1 MSVSELQ
8 GVRPGREALPAQ
20 TGNLQKLLEAL
31 GGPMVLVTELGVASG
46 VPKSRS
52 CSPPATFLSIKFA
65 LWKAACVLFTARLA
79 VMEPFL

>member
-1 MSVSELQ
+1 
-8 GVRPGREALPAQ
+8 
-20 TGNLQKLLEAL
+20 
-31 GGPMVLVTELGVASG
+31 MVLVTELGVASG